1 MCSVKRRERTI
12 KRVQKYFIGKIKPIS
27 AAFTFNVISALL
39 TVYMPY
45 ITGNLFDE
53 LISKPNMGIIYR
65 FCIYLAVLMVVMLG
79 VGYTGARI
87 SAGLKTELSYE
98 MNYDMLCHIQNSS
111 LKLTSEI
118 DPTYVN
124 HRINCD
130 VNTVISFALEIIT
143 GSTINVIKLIVLLA
157 FFAAVNLKLA
167 VIILILDV
175 FYLFFF
181 LLLKEKLEKVKAVL
195 KETGNRYFKSLQ
207 EQIANIKFIR
217 ALSLKEYYH
226 GRLGKSY
233 VHLKRGIF
241 ADINVNYGLKI
252 GESALQTLAQ
262 IAIFVVGGVGLLNR
276 SITVGTFTIL
286 INFLNMIIGSTNY
299 CISVGNSF
307 VDAKIAYRRLK
318 EFGDMP
324 EDGAGTVKVRHFDT
338 MELCRVSFGYTEPVI
353 NDFSYLFMKGS
364 VYALCGVN
372 GAGKTTLL
380 DIMAGLYPG
389 QYEGA
394 VYIDGFDL
402 DDMDG
407 AELRKVNISYCMQKA
422 EIAGEDIMG
431 NITLSRQDYDAER
444 LRRLAKGFGLLHL
457 LCRSCDG
464 TEIPG
469 DPDLGETELPGDV
482 CSGETEL
489 SEDMI
494 SGGEAQKISLIRGL
508 LRPDCDMYIFDE
520 PTNNLDKGSRE
531 FFINEITELSRS
543 AMIVIATHDNELKN
557 ACTEVIE
564 IG

>member
-1 MCSVKRRERTI
+1 MCSVKGRGFTI
-12 KRVQKYFIGKIKPIS
+12 KSVQKYLIGKIKPIS
-27 AAFTFNVISALL
+27 EAFTLNIISALL
-39 TVYMPY
+39 TVYVPY

-53 LISKPNMGIIYR
+53 LISKPNMDVIYR

-79 VGYTGARI
+79 VGYIGARI
-87 SAGLKTELSYE
+87 SAGVKTELSYE

-130 VNTVISFALEIIT
+130 VNTVISFTLEIIT
-143 GSTINVIKLIVLLA
+143 SSTINVIKLIVLLA
-157 FFAAVNLKLA
+157 FFIAVNLRLA
-167 VIILILDV
+167 AIILILDV

-181 LLLKEKLEKVKAVL
+181 LFLKEKLEKVKAVL
-195 KETGNRYFKSLQ
+195 KETGNRYYKSLQ

-233 VHLKRGIF
+233 FRLKRGIF

-276 SITVGTFTIL
+276 SITIGTFTIL
-286 INFLNMIIGSTNY
+286 INYLNMIIGGTNY

-307 VDAKIAYRRLK
+307 VDAKIAYRRLG
-318 EFGDMP
+318 EFGDIP
-324 EDGAGTVKVRHFDT
+324 EDGAGTMEVGHFDT
-338 MELCRVSFGYTEPVI
+338 MEFQGVSFGYTEPVI
-353 NDFSYLFMKGS
+353 NGFSYSFMKGS
-364 VYALCGVN
+364 VYALCGAN

-402 DDMDG
+402 DDIDG
-407 AELRKVNISYCMQKA
+407 TELRKVNISYCMQRA

-431 NITLSRQDYDAER
+431 NITLSRQDYDAKR
-444 LRRLAKGFGLLHL
+444 LRWLAEGFGLWHL
-457 LCRSCDG
+457 LSRFCGG
-464 TEIPG
+464 TEILG
-469 DPDLGETELPGDV
+469 DPDL
-482 CSGETEL
+482 GETEL

-508 LRPDCDMYIFDE
+508 LKPDCDMYIFDE

-543 AMIVIATHDNELKN
+543 AMIVIATHDIEMMN